1 MYVYVYN
8 EWMEW
13 MFLFTLLYVYCLIML
28 FKQDDKYIYINLNV
42 KSKSVKREEES
53 EIILQ
58 NPVWVFC
65 FDYIGCFVRVY

>member
-1 MYVYVYN
+1 MDGMDVFIYFVV
-8 EWMEW
+8 
-13 MFLFTLLYVYCLIML
+13 CIPSLIKL

-58 NPVWVFC
+58 NPVWIFC
-65 FDYIGCFVRVY
+65 FDYIGCFV